1 MSNHTIT
8 ESAQDPLLLNN
19 QTISSSSIK
28 EFDWLSYED
37 PSYINNVDEYES
49 IKKIYIKTIPNI
61 QELNI
66 YKGTIT
72 SITDKEVMVDI
83 GFKAEGIISATEFK
97 GKIET
102 LKNGDMIEVMVRK
115 KDYKGQCILSYQKAK
130 IFRNWERINQSYQN
144 GEVVIG
150 YVASR
155 TKGGLIVVVFDIE
168 CFLPGS
174 HINVKPVRD
183 YDIYVG
189 KTLEVKVVKIN
200 HQNRNVV
207 VSHKILIER
216 DIEEQK
222 VELISKLEKGQI
234 VEGKVKNITPYGAF
248 IDLGGV
254 DALLHITDM
263 SWKRIEH
270 PSEKVTLDEILNL
283 VVLSIDKEKNR
294 VQLGIKQLQPHPWTL
309 LDDSTFKIGDKIKGI
324 VSQLV
329 DYGAFIEISPGIEG
343 LIHVSEMSWSSHLQS
358 PQEFVQIG
366 DEIEAIIL
374 VLNIEERKLSLS
386 IKQLTP
392 DPWIGI
398 EEKYP
403 IRSHHKGIISNFTNF
418 GVFVELELGIQG
430 LIYTADLSWDKKIKH
445 PSEFCNKGDE
455 IEVIILGLDAKS
467 RRLHLGHKQL
477 STNPWDKYE
486 ELFTIGSTHIGMI
499 TNLLDKG
506 AIIKFKNNNLI
517 EAFAPKRFLEKENGT
532 YLKKD
537 EQATFKIIEFNKELK
552 RIVVSH
558 TSIFRQDD
566 KRQIEEKNK
575 RKKIEKSTLGG
586 ELHEL
591 IELKHQMERDSKKN
605 KIKN

>member
-8 ESAQDPLLLNN
+8 ESEKKSTFNNSYPL
-19 QTISSSSIK
+19 K
-28 EFDWLSYED
+28 ENFDWLSYENEH
-37 PSYINNVDEYES
+37 YINNKEEYE
-49 IKKIYIKTIPNI
+49 KLKNIYTKTIPNI
-61 QELNI
+61 KELNI
-66 YKGTIT
+66 YKGIIT
-72 SITDKEVMVDI
+72 SITDKEVIVDI
-83 GFKAEGIISATEFK
+83 GFKAEGVISAAEFK
-97 GKIET
+97 GKD
-102 LKNGDMIEVMVRK
+102 LKIGDIIEVMVRK

-130 IFRNWERINQSYQN
+130 IFKNWERINKSYEN

-183 YDIYVG
+183 YDLYVG

-200 HQNRNVV
+200 PKNRNVV

-216 DIEEQK
+216 DIEEQR

-234 VEGKVKNITPYGAF
+234 VEGKVKNITAYGAF

-270 PSEKVTLDEILNL
+270 PSEKVELDEILNL
-283 VVLSIDKEKNR
+283 VVLSVDREKNR

-309 LDDSTFKIGDKIKGI
+309 LDSSTLKVGDKIKGI

-358 PQEFVQIG
+358 PQDFVQIG
-366 DEIEAIIL
+366 DEIEAVIL
-374 VLNIEERKLSLS
+374 VLNMEERKLSLS

-403 IRSHHKGIISNFTNF
+403 LRSHNKGIVSNFTNF
-418 GVFVELELGIQG
+418 GVFVELEAGIRG
-430 LIYTADLSWDKKIKH
+430 LIYTIDLSWDKKIKH

-455 IEVIILGLDAKS
+455 IDVIILGVDSKAK
-467 RRLHLGHKQL
+467 RLHLGHKQL
-477 STNPWDKYE
+477 TANPWDKYE
-486 ELFTIGSTHIGMI
+486 KIFTIDSIHSGYII
-499 TNLLDKG
+499 DIFDKG
-506 AIIKFKNNNLI
+506 AVVKLGNDYLI
-517 EAFAPKRFLEKENGT
+517 EAFSPKRFLEKKDGT

-537 EQATFKIIEFNKELK
+537 EKVDFKIIEFNKELK
-552 RIVVSH
+552 RILVSH
-558 TSIFRQDD
+558 TGIFRKEE
-566 KRQIEEKNK
+566 KRKIEEKNK

-591 IELKHQMERDSKKN
+591 IELKNQMERER
-605 KIKN
+605 KIKKDK

>member
-1 MSNHTIT
+1 MSNNTVIET
-8 ESAQDPLLLNN
+8 EKESTLLINN
-19 QTISSSSIK
+19 KNILPSSEK
-28 EFDWLSYED
+28 EFDWLSYDNEFC
-37 PSYINNVDEYES
+37 INNKDEYENL
-49 IKKIYIKTIPNI
+49 KNIYTKTIPNI
-61 QELNI
+61 KELDI
-66 YKGTIT
+66 YTGTIT
-72 SITDKEVMVDI
+72 SITNKEVIVDI
-83 GFKAEGIISATEFK
+83 GFKAEGVISAVEFK
-97 GKIET
+97 GNIEK
-102 LKNGDMIEVMVRK
+102 LKNGDIIEVMVRK

-130 IFRNWERINQSYQN
+130 IFRNWERINKSYEN

-183 YDIYVG
+183 YDLYVG

-200 HQNRNVV
+200 PQNKNVV
-207 VSHKILIER
+207 VSHKVLIER
-216 DIEEQK
+216 DIEEQR

-270 PSEKVTLDEILNL
+270 PSEKVELDEILNL
-283 VVLSIDKEKNR
+283 VVLSVDREKNR

-309 LDDSTFKIGDKIKGI
+309 LDSSTFKVGDKIKGI

-358 PQEFVQIG
+358 PQDFVQIG
-366 DEIEAIIL
+366 DQIEAIIL
-374 VLNIEERKLSLS
+374 VLNMEERKLSLS

-398 EEKYP
+398 EDKYP
-403 IRSHHKGIISNFTNF
+403 LRSQHKGFISNFTNF
-418 GVFVELELGIQG
+418 GVFVELEAGIRG

-455 IEVIILGLDAKS
+455 IEVIILGLDSKS

-477 STNPWDKYE
+477 TPNPWDKYE
-486 ELFTIGSTHIGMI
+486 KIFIIGSIHLGYIVDI
-499 TNLLDKG
+499 LDKG
-506 AIIKFKNNNLI
+506 AVVKIGDKDSI
-517 EAFAPKRFLEKENGT
+517 EAFSPKRFLEKEDGT

-537 EQATFKIIEFNKELK
+537 EKVSFKIIEFNKELK
-552 RIVVSH
+552 RILVSH
-558 TSIFRQDD
+558 TALFRKDE

-591 IELKHQMERDSKKN
+591 IELKNQMERESKKR
-605 KIKN
+605 KN

>member
-8 ESAQDPLLLNN
+8 EIDKES
-19 QTISSSSIK
+19 TILINDKNLSPSS
-28 EFDWLSYED
+28 EGYFDWLSYED
-37 PSYINNVDEYES
+37 ELYIKNKDEYENLRN
-49 IKKIYIKTIPNI
+49 IYTKTIPNI
-61 QELNI
+61 KELDI
-66 YKGTIT
+66 YTGTIT
-72 SITDKEVMVDI
+72 SVTDKEVIVDI
-83 GFKAEGIISATEFK
+83 GFKAEGIISTTEFK
-97 GKIET
+97 GNIEN
-102 LKNGDMIEVMVRK
+102 LKSGDSIEVMVRK

-130 IFRNWERINQSYQN
+130 IFRNWENINKSYAN
-144 GEVVIG
+144 GEVLIG

-183 YDIYVG
+183 YDLYVG

-200 HQNRNVV
+200 QQNRNVV
-207 VSHKILIER
+207 VSHKVLIER
-216 DIEEQK
+216 DIEEQR

-234 VEGKVKNITPYGAF
+234 VEGKVKNITHYGAF

-270 PSEKVTLDEILNL
+270 PSEKVELDQVLNL
-283 VVLSIDKEKNR
+283 VVLSVDREKNR

-309 LDDSTFKIGDKIKGI
+309 LDSSTFKVGDKIKGV

-343 LIHVSEMSWSSHLQS
+343 LIHVSEMSWSSNLQS
-358 PQEFVQIG
+358 PQDFVQIG
-366 DEIEAIIL
+366 DKIEAIIL
-374 VLNIEERKLSLS
+374 VLNMEERKLSLS

-398 EEKYP
+398 EDKYP
-403 IRSHHKGIISNFTNF
+403 LRSHHKGIISNFTNF
-418 GVFVELELGIQG
+418 GVFVELEAGIRG
-430 LIYTADLSWDKKIKH
+430 LIYTVDLSWDKKIKH

-455 IEVIILGLDAKS
+455 IEIIILGVDSKS

-477 STNPWDKYE
+477 TLNPWDKYE
-486 ELFTIGSTHIGMI
+486 KIFTIGSTHLGSII
-499 TNLLDKG
+499 DILDKG
-506 AIIKFKNNNLI
+506 AVVHIGDDKSV
-517 EAFAPKRFLEKENGT
+517 EAFSPKRFLEKEDGS
-532 YLKKD
+532 YLKKN
-537 EQATFKIIEFNKELK
+537 EKVLFKVIEFNKELK
-552 RIVVSH
+552 RILLSH
-558 TSIFRQDD
+558 TGSFRKED
-566 KRQIEEKNK
+566 KRQIEDKNK

-591 IELKHQMERDSKKN
+591 IELKNQMEKENKKR
-605 KIKN
+605 KN

>member
-8 ESAQDPLLLNN
+8 EIDKES
-19 QTISSSSIK
+19 TILINDKNIPPSS
-28 EFDWLSYED
+28 EGYFDWLSYED
-37 PSYINNVDEYES
+37 ELYIKNKDEYE
-49 IKKIYIKTIPNI
+49 KLRNIYTKTIPNI
-61 QELNI
+61 KELDI

-72 SITDKEVMVDI
+72 SITDKEVIVDI
-83 GFKAEGIISATEFK
+83 GFKAEGIISTTEFK
-97 GKIET
+97 GNIEK
-102 LKNGDMIEVMVRK
+102 LKSGDSIEVMVRK

-130 IFRNWERINQSYQN
+130 IFRNWENINKSYAN
-144 GEVVIG
+144 GEVLIG

-183 YDIYVG
+183 YDLYVG

-200 HQNRNVV
+200 PQNRNVV
-207 VSHKILIER
+207 VSHKVLIER
-216 DIEEQK
+216 DIEEQR

-234 VEGKVKNITPYGAF
+234 VEGKVKNITHYGAF

-270 PSEKVTLDEILNL
+270 PSEKVELDEVLNL
-283 VVLSIDKEKNR
+283 VVLSVDREKNR

-309 LDDSTFKIGDKIKGI
+309 LDSSTFKVGDKIKGI

-343 LIHVSEMSWSSHLQS
+343 LIHVSEMSWSSNLQS
-358 PQEFVQIG
+358 PQDFVQIG
-366 DEIEAIIL
+366 DKIEAIIL
-374 VLNIEERKLSLS
+374 VLNMEERKLSLS

-398 EEKYP
+398 EDKYP
-403 IRSHHKGIISNFTNF
+403 LRSNHKGIISNFTNF
-418 GVFVELELGIQG
+418 GVFVELEAGIRG
-430 LIYTADLSWDKKIKH
+430 LIYTVDLSWDKKIKH

-455 IEVIILGLDAKS
+455 IEVVILGVDSKS

-477 STNPWDKYE
+477 TLNPWDKYE
-486 ELFTIGSTHIGMI
+486 KIFTIGSTHLGRII
-499 TNLLDKG
+499 DILDKG
-506 AIIKFKNNNLI
+506 AVVHIGDDKLV
-517 EAFAPKRFLEKENGT
+517 EAFSPKRFLEKEDGS

-537 EQATFKIIEFNKELK
+537 EKVLFKIIEFNKELK
-552 RIVVSH
+552 RILVSH
-558 TSIFRQDD
+558 TGSFRKED
-566 KRQIEEKNK
+566 KRQIEDKNK
-575 RKKIEKSTLGG
+575 RKKVEKSTLGG

-591 IELKHQMERDSKKN
+591 IELKNQMEKENKKR
-605 KIKN
+605 KN